1 MSQTD
6 RPPSAVQPA
15 DVLRLWLGAH
25 PLERAA
31 MQRVQAQWFRK
42 DEAFDAGLR
51 QHFLPTIEAARDGR
65 LDDWAQSAEGRLAL
79 IIVLDQFTRNVFRG
93 QPASFA
99 ADAQALALAL
109 EGIER
114 GHDQAVPPMARI
126 FCCLPLE
133 HAEDAAMQARS
144 VALFAALRDAADAE
158 PKAFFDGTLE
168 YARKHQDVIAR
179 FGRFPHRNAI
189 LGRASTDAERAYL
202 AQPGAGF

>member
-1 MSQTD
+1 MTE
-6 RPPSAVQPA
+6 PP
-15 DVLRLWLGAH
+15 DEVLRFWLGAC
-25 PLERAA
+25 PIDPAA

-42 DEAFDAGLR
+42 DDAFDAALR
-51 QHFLPTIEAARDGR
+51 ARFGPTLEAALAGQLHGWAASADG
-65 LDDWAQSAEGRLAL
+65 WLAL
-79 IIVLDQFTRNVFRG
+79 LLVLDQFTRNAFRG
-93 QPASFA
+93 QPRSFA
-99 ADAQALALAL
+99 GDAQALALAL
-109 EGIER
+109 QGIER
-114 GHDQAVPPMARI
+114 GHDQALPPMARI
-126 FCCLPLE
+126 FCYLPLE

-144 VALFAALRDAADAE
+144 VALFTALRDAADAE